1 MGAQCTHGGYA
12 GGMSKVIQIR
22 DVPDDVHAALA
33 EAADE
38 QGLSLT
44 RYVLREL
51 ENISV
56 RARVVADNT
65 AVIRRT
71 QESVRGEVDRDTIL
85 AALDEGRE

>member
-1 MGAQCTHGGYA
+1 
-12 GGMSKVIQIR
+12 MSKVIQIR

-71 QESVRGEVDRDTIL
+71 QDSVRGEVDRDTIL